1 MAADG
6 PSEWDP
12 GELLLYAS
20 EYLDMYRLFS
30 ECREWDIAASYLDA
44 VGICVEDA
52 RDALIARTRKR
63 LGATP

>member
-1 MAADG
+1 MAADD

-30 ECREWDIAASYLDA
+30 EYAGSGISRRATSMLWASA
-44 VGICVEDA
+44 SK
-52 RDALIARTRKR
+52 TRAMR
-63 LGATP
+63 